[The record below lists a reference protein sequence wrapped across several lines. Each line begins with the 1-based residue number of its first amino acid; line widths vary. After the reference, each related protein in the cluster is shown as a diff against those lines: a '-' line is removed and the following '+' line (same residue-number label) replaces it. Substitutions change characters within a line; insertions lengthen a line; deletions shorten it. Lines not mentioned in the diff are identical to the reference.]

1 MKKAIITALIA
12 VSALSAFAQTPAG
25 EIATQTDKKKKQAEI
40 SFDKEIHDFGV
51 IPQGTPASFT
61 FTFKNTGKSPLIVTS
76 ASASCGCTTPE
87 WTKEPI
93 KKGGKGFVK
102 ATYNAASVGPFTKQ
116 ITVRTNDPKKETLN
130 LTIKGEVKAPEY
142 INPEILEKK
151 KNP

>member
-1 MKKAIITALIA
+1 MKKFIITAIIA
-12 VSALSAFAQTPAG
+12 VSGITAYAQTAAG
-25 EIATQTDKKKKQAEI
+25 EAPTENKNQAEI
-40 SFDKEIHDFGV
+40 VFDKEIHDFGV

-61 FTFKNTGKSPLIVTS
+61 FTFKNGGKESLIVTR

-116 ITVRTNDPKKETLN
+116 VTVESNGKKPTTI

-142 INPEILEKK
+142 INPQLLEKK
-151 KNP
+151 

>member
-12 VSALSAFAQTPAG
+12 VSALSGFAQTPAG
-25 EIATQTDKKKKQAEI
+25 EIATPTDKKKKQAEI

-51 IPQGTPASFT
+51 IQQGTPASFT

-102 ATYNAASVGPFTKQ
+102 ATYNAASVGSFTKQ